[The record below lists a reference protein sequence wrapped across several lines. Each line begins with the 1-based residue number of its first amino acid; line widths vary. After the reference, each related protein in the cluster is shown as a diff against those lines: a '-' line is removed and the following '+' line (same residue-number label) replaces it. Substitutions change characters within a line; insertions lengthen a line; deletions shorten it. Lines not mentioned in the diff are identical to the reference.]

1 MEYYL
6 VLRGK
11 ILSHEIT
18 HWNLITK
25 FNKNLKSMITMIT
38 TTQQSEKNRIMRG
51 VKIYQRLAEE
61 SRDGVMSR

>member
-11 ILSHEIT
+11 TLS

-25 FNKNLKSMITMIT
+25 FNKNFKSMITMIT
-38 TTQQSEKNRIMRG
+38 TTQQSEKTE
-51 VKIYQRLAEE
+51 L
-61 SRDGVMSR
+61 

>member
-11 ILSHEIT
+11 ILSHEKT

-38 TTQQSEKNRIMRG
+38 TTQQSEKTE
-51 VKIYQRLAEE
+51 L
-61 SRDGVMSR
+61 